1 MRFKKKTKKQKKTRG
16 YKINVV
22 GLMIKINL
30 DKRESRWFDD
40 KRYWSSNLKLLEFC
54 PSERLIRNKM
64 NVKQTTLSVK
74 KAQFDTNVPTLIV
87 LFEDR
92 KDELIKYVLERARF
106 RRRIQQ
112 TEMNDFVTDI
122 KWKKYPY
129 LLKFVHVN
137 VDEEDEDVRLK

>member
-64 NVKQTTLSVK
+64 NVKQTNLSMK
-74 KAQFDTNVPTLIV
+74 KALIV

-92 KDELIKYVLERARF
+92 KDEWIKYVLERARF

>member
-1 MRFKKKTKKQKKTRG
+1 
-16 YKINVV
+16 
-22 GLMIKINL
+22 
-30 DKRESRWFDD
+30 
-40 KRYWSSNLKLLEFC
+40 
-54 PSERLIRNKM
+54 M

-92 KDELIKYVLERARF
+92 KDEWIKYVLERDRF

-122 KWKKYPY
+122 K
-129 LLKFVHVN
+129 
-137 VDEEDEDVRLK
+137 